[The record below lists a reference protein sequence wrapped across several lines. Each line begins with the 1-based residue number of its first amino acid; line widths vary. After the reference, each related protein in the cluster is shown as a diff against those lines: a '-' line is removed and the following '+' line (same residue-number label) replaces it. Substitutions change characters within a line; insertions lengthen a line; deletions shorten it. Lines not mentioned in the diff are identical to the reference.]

1 MKKTYIR
8 RFWKFYQQLISPA
21 LAGHARKE
29 GKNTFTRRRKMPLED
44 ILLCCLAK
52 KGLTAVMEL
61 LSYARRKGAAQMAIS
76 KQGYLKQ
83 RKNLNPEVFTYLNHC
98 YLEDFYSSGEAGTW
112 NGYLLLAADG
122 SKAEIPN
129 SAENKKT
136 FGCARNQNTK
146 EGVAR
151 ALVSGLYDLING
163 FFISIQVSAV
173 NTSENSMAK
182 KNLLQLGEAGIT
194 QPVLVLFDRGYPS
207 LEFINFLEKNGIH
220 YIFRLAS
227 NDYAREREGME
238 TEDGFVDIK
247 HDRYRMRHIK
257 KKHPESYRE
266 MEEKGSTR
274 ARVIK
279 SQSPSGQETAMLT
292 DLPAVFTSSQVTGLY
307 FKRWGIETKYN
318 TLKNKIKLESVTGN
332 APIYVYQDFYAQ
344 VLAYNMVQDIRRCAD
359 TSAGETGRQ
368 KGLKHPV
375 KTNENIAIGLFKE
388 RMVKIILEGD
398 HYRQAL
404 MLSQLQKDMEKHVV
418 PEREV
423 PGRERKKNKA
433 NKYCINQKYSF

>member
-1 MKKTYIR
+1 
-8 RFWKFYQQLISPA
+8 
-21 LAGHARKE
+21 
-29 GKNTFTRRRKMPLED
+29 MPLED

-83 RKNLNPEVFTYLNHC
+83 RKNLNPEVFTCLNHC

-112 NGYLLLAADG
+112 NGYLLPAADG

-129 SAENKKT
+129 SAGNKKT

-151 ALVSGLYDLING
+151 ALVSGLY
-163 FFISIQVSAV
+163 
-173 NTSENSMAK
+173 
-182 KNLLQLGEAGIT
+182 
-194 QPVLVLFDRGYPS
+194 
-207 LEFINFLEKNGIH
+207 
-220 YIFRLAS
+220 
-227 NDYAREREGME
+227 
-238 TEDGFVDIK
+238 
-247 HDRYRMRHIK
+247 
-257 KKHPESYRE
+257 
-266 MEEKGSTR
+266 
-274 ARVIK
+274 
-279 SQSPSGQETAMLT
+279 
-292 DLPAVFTSSQVTGLY
+292 

-318 TLKNKIKLESVTGN
+318 TLKNKIKFESVTGN

-359 TSAGETGRQ
+359 TSTGEAGRQ